1 MQSLLQSKRRDTAMN
16 NITMKMNADELIL
29 LALREDITSED
40 ITTNSV
46 MREYCLGEVELI
58 CKEDGVIA
66 GLDVFKRV
74 FTLLDENTEVIFN
87 AKDGDN
93 VKKGEKLGLVRGD
106 IRVLLSGERTAL
118 NYLQRMSGIATYTRG
133 IAKLFEGTKT
143 KLLDTRKTTPN
154 MRIFEKYAVK
164 VGGGNNH
171 RYNLSDGI
179 LLKDNHIGAAGGV
192 RQAIEMAKEYAPFV
206 RKIEIEVENLDML
219 REALDAG
226 ADIIM
231 LDNMPVEDMRTAV
244 ELCRGRAETEC
255 SGNVTRENVARL
267 VDIGVDYV
275 SSGALTHS
283 SPILDLSMKNLHAI

>member
-1 MQSLLQSKRRDTAMN
+1 MN
-16 NITMKMNADELIL
+16 NISMKVNADDLIWV
-29 LALREDITSED
+29 ALKEDITSED

-46 MREYCLGEVELI
+46 MPEFCMGEVELI
-58 CKEDGVIA
+58 CKQDGIIA

-74 FTLLDENTEVIFN
+74 FELLDENTEVTFLC
-87 AKDGDN
+87 KDGER
-93 VKKGEKLGLVRGD
+93 VKNGQKLGTVKGD

-118 NYLQRMSGIATYTRG
+118 NYLQRMSGIATYTNE
-133 IAKLFEGTKT
+133 IAELLKSTGT
-143 KLLDTRKTTPN
+143 KLLDTRKTTPG

-164 VGGGNNH
+164 VGGGYNH

-192 RQAIEMAKEYAPFV
+192 KKAVEMAKEYAPFV

-219 REALDAG
+219 KEALEAG

-231 LDNMPVEDMRTAV
+231 LDNMSVKDMREAV
-244 ELCRGRAETEC
+244 KLCKGKAETEC
-255 SGNVTRENVARL
+255 SGNVTRENIARL
-267 VDIGVDYV
+267 TSIGVDYI

-283 SPILDLSMKNLHAI
+283 APILDLSLKNLHAL